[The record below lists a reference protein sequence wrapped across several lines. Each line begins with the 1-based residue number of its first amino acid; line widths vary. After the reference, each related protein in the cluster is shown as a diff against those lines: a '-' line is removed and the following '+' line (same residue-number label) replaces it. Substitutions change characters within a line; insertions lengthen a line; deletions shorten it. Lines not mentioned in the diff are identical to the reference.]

1 MLKSMIDTFR
11 LRQPEACSKNS
22 AFETYVKGQAGANT
36 SETYVKGQAGANT
49 SETYVKGQ
57 HCRQEWLGTAYVKG
71 QHCRQEW
78 LG

>member
-36 SETYVKGQAGANT
+36 SETYVKGQ
-49 SETYVKGQ
+49 